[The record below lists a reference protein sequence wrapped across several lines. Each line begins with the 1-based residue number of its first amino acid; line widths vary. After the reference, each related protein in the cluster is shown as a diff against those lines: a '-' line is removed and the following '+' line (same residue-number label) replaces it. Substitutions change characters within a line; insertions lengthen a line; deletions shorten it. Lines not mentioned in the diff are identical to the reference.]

1 MRNTSRRRRR
11 RASCHTKVSSTSFSA
26 AERGTLVKRAKEG
39 RVDACKIV
47 RLCALART
55 MSKKEKMYA
64 SFSSSLVS
72 LFLSRFHFPPPPHS
86 PIFLSFLSFFS
97 SVRHYFS
104 FTIAF
109 FVPVFFPPSHYF
121 PSFFHPL
128 FLSVIRAFL
137 FFFYLLFFFLSSIQ
151 FLSVLVLSVAHRSFP
166 LHFVPVPVSLFAPSF
181 N

>member
-55 MSKKEKMYA
+55 MSKKEKLYA

-109 FVPVFFPPSHYF
+109 SSLPPIVF
-121 PSFFHPL
+121 PL
-128 FLSVIRAFL
+128 FFIHFFSRSSARSF